1 MCAGKRLIK
10 NTIKTTGPFNTG
22 IFEIFGLILRN
33 EFASVFLEACG
44 IGICCLVG
52 LNCNLHYCFLL
63 HGMTDSYLP
72 EQCFYYS
79 LESYLR

>member
-1 MCAGKRLIK
+1 MKVWVKESIPMCAGKRLIK

-44 IGICCLVG
+44 IGI
-52 LNCNLHYCFLL
+52 
-63 HGMTDSYLP
+63 
-72 EQCFYYS
+72 
-79 LESYLR
+79 